1 MNRKKVMVT
10 MLAALAA
17 TSAWS
22 DVSVMA
28 EGTSYV
34 EKGSA
39 VGDIAVAVG
48 TASEAKSAGTIAIG
62 RAQATSGNAVAIGT
76 DATASGSNSMALG
89 QRATSNNTNSIAMGV
104 GATSEGYSSTSLGE
118 GSTAKG
124 QDSMALG
131 RGSHTDYWGSVAIG
145 SGARADKAN
154 SVALGANSSTKE
166 EFTVSVGSDT
176 MKRRIV
182 NVDAGR
188 NDNDAVIMK
197 QVFGKATADGNN
209 TNFGNS
215 SVAWGG
221 NSTVLAGKHFS
232 GAIFGGTVLDG
243 SSLAMGYNSK
253 TTKDSSVAVGV
264 DATTSG
270 VRNLALGQKA
280 KTDQWGAIAVGS
292 GASATAGA
300 SVAIG
305 IESQA
310 TEENTVSVGADTRK
324 RRIVN
329 VDAGRNDNDVVIMK
343 QVFGKATAD
352 GNNTNFGNSSVAWG
366 GNSTVLAGKHF
377 SGAIFGG
384 TVLDGSSLAMGYN
397 SKTTKDSSVAVGV
410 DATTSGVRNLALGQ
424 KAKTDQWGAIA
435 VGSGASAT
443 AGASVAIGIESQATE
458 ENTVSVGADTRKRR
472 IVNVDAGR
480 NDNDVVIMKQVFG
493 KATADGNNTNFG
505 NSSVAWG
512 GNSTVLA
519 GKHFSGAIFGG
530 TVLDG
535 SSLAMGYN
543 SKTTKD
549 SSVAVGV
556 DATTSGVRNLA
567 LGQKAKT
574 DQWGAIAV
582 GSGASATAGASVA
595 IGIESQATEEN
606 TVSVGADT
614 RKRRIVNVDAGRND
628 NDVVIM
634 KQVFGKATADG
645 NNTNFGNSSVA
656 WGGNSTV
663 LAGKHFSGAIF
674 GGTVLDGSSLAMGY
688 NSKTTKDSSVAVG
701 VDATTSGVRNLAL
714 GQKAKTD
721 QWGAIA
727 VGSGASATAG
737 ASVAIGIESQATEE
751 NTVSVGADT
760 RKRRIV
766 NVDAGRNDNDV
777 VIMKQVFGK
786 ATADGNNTNFGNSS
800 VAWGGNSTVLAGKH
814 FSGAIFGGKALENQA
829 VAVGYNAEVSAN
841 QSVALGVDSKAT
853 EEKTVSVGSD
863 KMKRR
868 IVNVADGKADNDA
881 VNMKQFN
888 EVKVKSNN
896 AVQAGT
902 EKGSGTQAIGA
913 GSEANGYLS
922 MAVGSGATTKAVNRS
937 VAIGYGS
944 VATDNEEFSIGNDK
958 LTRRIT
964 HVRNGNVAEGS
975 TDAVTGGQLWEVKK
989 TADHSVQRGTENG
1002 FGAET
1007 IGSGSTAKGSY
1018 TLAVGSGS
1026 EADGYLS
1033 MAVGSGATTKAV
1045 NRSVAIGYGSVAT
1058 DNEEFSIGN
1067 DKLTRRITHV
1077 RNGNVAEG
1085 STDAVTGGQLWEVKK
1100 TADHSVQRG
1109 TENGFGAEAI
1119 GSGATAKGA
1128 WTLAVGSSSNASGVF
1143 SLAMGWG
1150 SQTGDNNNV
1159 VAIGHDA
1166 TAKSSETVAIGQ
1178 KALAQQVNAIS
1189 IGNNSVAGLSDEGH
1203 NDPIWD
1209 EIGADGKPIYNTSD
1223 PNGDR
1228 RGARSGAVAVGNGA
1242 KALGYRNIAIGEDA
1256 ITAKSKLKDGKFVRN
1271 AGSNNPEYTEPGVIG
1286 SIAIGGYAITE
1297 GSQSTVIGNTAYALG
1312 NHTSA
1317 YGVRSYAYGKD
1328 SSAFGNS
1335 ATTMG
1340 EHSVAVGSYA
1350 RADHDNSVA
1359 LGSGSITDKAES
1371 TASYTKEAGKAAEYA
1386 NSKTL
1391 KFAGSEAYGTVSVG
1405 GKGIV
1410 DYTGDADENGTLTGY
1425 TDPFDHKVMMDTAI
1439 YRTVT
1444 NVAAGRISET
1454 STDAVN
1460 GSQLYY
1466 VIGKTEVNAEDIKT
1480 NAGAIGDN
1488 ASAITTIQGD
1498 ITDIK
1503 GDVNDIRGDI
1513 GDIRGDIS
1521 DIREDVNDIRGD
1533 VRENR
1538 ENIKKQEERLD
1549 QVEQNYAV
1557 QNEKINQNTN
1567 AIGDLKEQ
1575 QKSIDSKL
1583 TTMDGKINGV
1593 KDDLTNYKKETDKA
1607 IAKNTEDIKKNH
1619 QAIASIKVSQQAQS
1633 KKLRNIKKQVS
1644 KAITNVQQSVTDLDT
1659 RVTKKIESHET
1670 RIHSVE
1676 ETVKTH
1682 TAEIKENKENIA
1694 KNAEAIEVNK
1704 DNIAANTQSINE
1716 LAQAQ
1721 QQSMDGIR
1729 HAINDV
1735 RKESRQGDAMNA
1747 ALAALKPLQYDPDEK
1762 TQIMAGVGGY
1772 KGEHAVALGLA
1783 HFFND
1788 SLMANIGGA
1797 YTSGSS
1803 MIWNAGVTI
1812 KFGSSHDKEDEHRR
1826 TTIEYTP
1833 DVVVKEH
1840 IATLEQ
1846 EVATSK
1852 AEMAALRASSTAQIN
1867 ELQKQIEELKRL
1879 LTK

>member
-1 MNRKKVMVT
+1 
-10 MLAALAA
+10 
-17 TSAWS
+17 
-22 DVSVMA
+22 
-28 EGTSYV
+28 
-34 EKGSA
+34 
-39 VGDIAVAVG
+39 
-48 TASEAKSAGTIAIG
+48 
-62 RAQATSGNAVAIGT
+62 
-76 DATASGSNSMALG
+76 
-89 QRATSNNTNSIAMGV
+89 
-104 GATSEGYSSTSLGE
+104 
-118 GSTAKG
+118 
-124 QDSMALG
+124 
-131 RGSHTDYWGSVAIG
+131 
-145 SGARADKAN
+145 
-154 SVALGANSSTKE
+154 
-166 EFTVSVGSDT
+166 
-176 MKRRIV
+176 
-182 NVDAGR
+182 
-188 NDNDAVIMK
+188 
-197 QVFGKATADGNN
+197 
-209 TNFGNS
+209 
-215 SVAWGG
+215 
-221 NSTVLAGKHFS
+221 
-232 GAIFGGTVLDG
+232 
-243 SSLAMGYNSK
+243 
-253 TTKDSSVAVGV
+253 
-264 DATTSG
+264 
-270 VRNLALGQKA
+270 
-280 KTDQWGAIAVGS
+280 
-292 GASATAGA
+292 
-300 SVAIG
+300 
-305 IESQA
+305 
-310 TEENTVSVGADTRK
+310 
-324 RRIVN
+324 
-329 VDAGRNDNDVVIMK
+329 
-343 QVFGKATAD
+343 
-352 GNNTNFGNSSVAWG
+352 
-366 GNSTVLAGKHF
+366 
-377 SGAIFGG
+377 
-384 TVLDGSSLAMGYN
+384 
-397 SKTTKDSSVAVGV
+397 
-410 DATTSGVRNLALGQ
+410 
-424 KAKTDQWGAIA
+424 
-435 VGSGASAT
+435 
-443 AGASVAIGIESQATE
+443 
-458 ENTVSVGADTRKRR
+458 
-472 IVNVDAGR
+472 
-480 NDNDVVIMKQVFG
+480 
-493 KATADGNNTNFG
+493 
-505 NSSVAWG
+505 
-512 GNSTVLA
+512 
-519 GKHFSGAIFGG
+519 
-530 TVLDG
+530 
-535 SSLAMGYN
+535 
-543 SKTTKD
+543 
-549 SSVAVGV
+549 
-556 DATTSGVRNLA
+556 
-567 LGQKAKT
+567 
-574 DQWGAIAV
+574 
-582 GSGASATAGASVA
+582 
-595 IGIESQATEEN
+595 
-606 TVSVGADT
+606 
-614 RKRRIVNVDAGRND
+614 
-628 NDVVIM
+628 
-634 KQVFGKATADG
+634 
-645 NNTNFGNSSVA
+645 
-656 WGGNSTV
+656 
-663 LAGKHFSGAIF
+663 
-674 GGTVLDGSSLAMGY
+674 
-688 NSKTTKDSSVAVG
+688 
-701 VDATTSGVRNLAL
+701 
-714 GQKAKTD
+714 
-721 QWGAIA
+721 
-727 VGSGASATAG
+727 
-737 ASVAIGIESQATEE
+737 
-751 NTVSVGADT
+751 
-760 RKRRIV
+760 
-766 NVDAGRNDNDV
+766 
-777 VIMKQVFGK
+777 
-786 ATADGNNTNFGNSS
+786 
-800 VAWGGNSTVLAGKH
+800 
-814 FSGAIFGGKALENQA
+814 
-829 VAVGYNAEVSAN
+829 
-841 QSVALGVDSKAT
+841 
-853 EEKTVSVGSD
+853 
-863 KMKRR
+863 
-868 IVNVADGKADNDA
+868 
-881 VNMKQFN
+881 
-888 EVKVKSNN
+888 
-896 AVQAGT
+896 
-902 EKGSGTQAIGA
+902 
-913 GSEANGYLS
+913 
-922 MAVGSGATTKAVNRS
+922 MAVGRGATTKAVNQS

-944 VATDNEEFSIGNDK
+944 VATGHEEFSIGNDK

-989 TADHSVQRGTENG
+989 TA
-1002 FGAET
+1002 
-1007 IGSGSTAKGSY
+1007 
-1018 TLAVGSGS
+1018 
-1026 EADGYLS
+1026 
-1033 MAVGSGATTKAV
+1033 
-1045 NRSVAIGYGSVAT
+1045 
-1058 DNEEFSIGN
+1058 
-1067 DKLTRRITHV
+1067 
-1077 RNGNVAEG
+1077 
-1085 STDAVTGGQLWEVKK
+1085 
-1100 TADHSVQRG
+1100 VQRG

-1143 SLAMGWG
+1143 SIAMGWG

-1209 EIGADGKPIYNTSD
+1209 EIGDDGKPIYNTSD

-1466 VIGKTEVNAEDIKT
+1466 AIGKTEVNAEAIKT
-1480 NAGAIGDN
+1480 NADAIGDN

-1513 GDIRGDIS
+1513 GDIRGDIT
-1521 DIREDVNDIRGD
+1521 DIRENVKDIRSD
-1533 VRENR
+1533 VKE
-1538 ENIKKQEERLD
+1538 QEKRLD
-1549 QVEQNYAV
+1549 KVEINDAV
-1557 QNEKINQNTN
+1557 QNEKIKQNTD
-1567 AIGDLKEQ
+1567 AIKGLNERQ
-1575 QKSIDSKL
+1575 NSIDNKL
-1583 TTMDGKINGV
+1583 TTMDGKIDGV
-1593 KDDLTNYKKETDKA
+1593 KNDLNNYKKETTEAINKNKENIETNKKG
-1607 IAKNTEDIKKNH
+1607 IAKNQEDIKENK
-1619 QAIASIKVSQQAQS
+1619 QAIKDTKDQLSEVKNKVKTNKTNIDEIKASQEAQS
-1633 KKLRNIKKQVS
+1633 QHLTDIQNQVS
-1644 KAITNVQQSVTDLDT
+1644 DNKT
-1659 RVTKKIESHET
+1659 KIENHET
-1670 RIHSVE
+1670 RITSVKN
-1676 ETVKTH
+1676 TVETH

>member
-1 MNRKKVMVT
+1 M
-10 MLAALAA
+10 
-17 TSAWS
+17 
-22 DVSVMA
+22 
-28 EGTSYV
+28 
-34 EKGSA
+34 
-39 VGDIAVAVG
+39 
-48 TASEAKSAGTIAIG
+48 
-62 RAQATSGNAVAIGT
+62 
-76 DATASGSNSMALG
+76 
-89 QRATSNNTNSIAMGV
+89 
-104 GATSEGYSSTSLGE
+104 
-118 GSTAKG
+118 
-124 QDSMALG
+124 
-131 RGSHTDYWGSVAIG
+131 
-145 SGARADKAN
+145 
-154 SVALGANSSTKE
+154 
-166 EFTVSVGSDT
+166 
-176 MKRRIV
+176 
-182 NVDAGR
+182 
-188 NDNDAVIMK
+188 
-197 QVFGKATADGNN
+197 
-209 TNFGNS
+209 
-215 SVAWGG
+215 
-221 NSTVLAGKHFS
+221 
-232 GAIFGGTVLDG
+232 
-243 SSLAMGYNSK
+243 
-253 TTKDSSVAVGV
+253 
-264 DATTSG
+264 
-270 VRNLALGQKA
+270 
-280 KTDQWGAIAVGS
+280 
-292 GASATAGA
+292 
-300 SVAIG
+300 
-305 IESQA
+305 
-310 TEENTVSVGADTRK
+310 
-324 RRIVN
+324 
-329 VDAGRNDNDVVIMK
+329 
-343 QVFGKATAD
+343 
-352 GNNTNFGNSSVAWG
+352 
-366 GNSTVLAGKHF
+366 
-377 SGAIFGG
+377 
-384 TVLDGSSLAMGYN
+384 
-397 SKTTKDSSVAVGV
+397 
-410 DATTSGVRNLALGQ
+410 
-424 KAKTDQWGAIA
+424 
-435 VGSGASAT
+435 
-443 AGASVAIGIESQATE
+443 
-458 ENTVSVGADTRKRR
+458 
-472 IVNVDAGR
+472 
-480 NDNDVVIMKQVFG
+480 
-493 KATADGNNTNFG
+493 
-505 NSSVAWG
+505 
-512 GNSTVLA
+512 
-519 GKHFSGAIFGG
+519 
-530 TVLDG
+530 
-535 SSLAMGYN
+535 
-543 SKTTKD
+543 
-549 SSVAVGV
+549 
-556 DATTSGVRNLA
+556 
-567 LGQKAKT
+567 
-574 DQWGAIAV
+574 
-582 GSGASATAGASVA
+582 
-595 IGIESQATEEN
+595 
-606 TVSVGADT
+606 
-614 RKRRIVNVDAGRND
+614 
-628 NDVVIM
+628 
-634 KQVFGKATADG
+634 
-645 NNTNFGNSSVA
+645 
-656 WGGNSTV
+656 
-663 LAGKHFSGAIF
+663 
-674 GGTVLDGSSLAMGY
+674 
-688 NSKTTKDSSVAVG
+688 
-701 VDATTSGVRNLAL
+701 
-714 GQKAKTD
+714 
-721 QWGAIA
+721 
-727 VGSGASATAG
+727 
-737 ASVAIGIESQATEE
+737 
-751 NTVSVGADT
+751 
-760 RKRRIV
+760 
-766 NVDAGRNDNDV
+766 
-777 VIMKQVFGK
+777 
-786 ATADGNNTNFGNSS
+786 
-800 VAWGGNSTVLAGKH
+800 LAGKH

-1033 MAVGSGATTKAV
+1033 MAVGRGATTKAV

-1100 TADHSVQRG
+1100 TAVQRG

-1143 SLAMGWG
+1143 SIAMGWG

-1209 EIGADGKPIYNTSD
+1209 EIGDDGKPIYNTSD

-1466 VIGKTEVNAEDIKT
+1466 VIGKTEVNAKDIET
-1480 NAGAIGDN
+1480 NAGN
-1488 ASAITTIQGD
+1488 ITTNTTNIANLQKDVDNQGKLID
-1498 ITDIK
+1498 ANSKLIDANTSRIDGI
-1503 GDVNDIRGDI
+1503 DTRLNNQDERMNQQDQRLND
-1513 GDIRGDIS
+1513 
-1521 DIREDVNDIRGD
+1521 
-1533 VRENR
+1533 
-1538 ENIKKQEERLD
+1538 QEKRLD
-1549 QVEQNYAV
+1549 QVEINDAV
-1557 QNEKINQNTN
+1557 QNEKINQNTD
-1567 AIGDLKEQ
+1567 AIKGLKDRQ
-1575 QKSIDSKL
+1575 NSIDSKL
-1583 TTMDGKINGV
+1583 DTMGGKIDGV
-1593 KDDLTNYKKETDKA
+1593 KNDLSNYKKETDTA
-1607 IAKNTEDIKKNH
+1607 IAKNIKDIEINKKDIETNKKD
-1619 QAIASIKVSQQAQS
+1619 IAKNQKDIEKTNDYLSNVENQVNTNTTDIATIKASQEAQS
-1633 KKLRNIKKQVS
+1633 QNLTNIQNQV
-1644 KAITNVQQSVTDLDT
+1644 TNNKT
-1659 RVTKKIESHET
+1659 KIENNET
-1670 RIHSVE
+1670 RITSVE
-1676 ETVKTH
+1676 NTVETH

-1694 KNAEAIEVNK
+1694 KNAEAIKDNK

>member
-34 EKGSA
+34 EKG
-39 VGDIAVAVG
+39 
-48 TASEAKSAGTIAIG
+48 TIAG
-62 RAQATSGNAVAIGT
+62 GHDNGAIY
-76 DATASGSNSMALG
+76 NSTVYNNWSYALG
-89 QRATSNNTNSIAMGV
+89 NG
-104 GATSEGYSSTSLGE
+104 SEVKGE
-118 GSTAKG
+118 LSTA
-124 QDSMALG
+124 LG
-131 RGSHTDYWGSVAIG
+131 YNSKVN
-145 SGARADKAN
+145 ARNA
-154 SVALGANSSTKE
+154 VALGANSQATE
-166 EFTVSVGSDT
+166 NETVSVGNAT

-188 NDNDAVIMK
+188 NDNDVVIMQ

-221 NSTVLAGKHFS
+221 NSTVLAGKYFS
-232 GAIFGGTVLDG
+232 GAIFGGTVLDD
-243 SSLAMGYNSK
+243 SSLAMGYHSK
-253 TTKDSSVAVGV
+253 TTKGSSVAIGV
-264 DATTSG
+264 DAITSG
-270 VRNLALGQKA
+270 DRNLALGQKA
-280 KTDQWGAIAVGS
+280 QTDQWGAVAVGYGASATESGSVAIGADSKATEPNTVSVGENGGRKRRIVNVDAGRNDNDAVIMQQVFGKATADGNNTNFGNSSVAWGGNSTVLAGKYFSGAIFGGTVLDDSSLAMGYHSKTTKGSSVAIGVDATTSGDRNLALGQKATTDQWGAIAVGS
-292 GASATAGA
+292 GASATAGG

-305 IESQA
+305 ADSKA
-310 TEENTVSVGADTRK
+310 TEGNTVSVGADSGTK

-366 GNSTVLAGKHF
+366 GNSTVLAGKYF

-384 TVLDGSSLAMGYN
+384 TVLDDSSLAMGYH
-397 SKTTKDSSVAVGV
+397 SKTTKGSSVAIGV
-410 DATTSGVRNLALGQ
+410 DAITSGDRNLALGQ
-424 KAKTDQWGAIA
+424 KAQTDKWGAIA

-443 AGASVAIGIESQATE
+443 ADASVAIGADSKATE
-458 ENTVSVGADTRKRR
+458 ANTVSVGADGGRKRR

-480 NDNDVVIMKQVFG
+480 NDNDVVIMRQVFG

-519 GKHFSGAIFGG
+519 GKYFSGAIFGG
-530 TVLDG
+530 TVLDD
-535 SSLAMGYN
+535 SSLAMGYH
-543 SKTTKD
+543 SKTTKG
-549 SSVAVGV
+549 SSVAIGV
-556 DATTSGVRNLA
+556 DATTSGDRNLA
-567 LGQKAKT
+567 LGQKATT

-595 IGIESQATEEN
+595 IGIESKATEEN
-606 TVSVGADT
+606 TVSVGSDT

-628 NDVVIM
+628 NDAVIM
-634 KQVFGKATADG
+634 RQVFGKATADG

-663 LAGKHFSGAIF
+663 LAGK
-674 GGTVLDGSSLAMGY
+674 Y
-688 NSKTTKDSSVAVG
+688 
-701 VDATTSGVRNLAL
+701 
-714 GQKAKTD
+714 
-721 QWGAIA
+721 
-727 VGSGASATAG
+727 
-737 ASVAIGIESQATEE
+737 
-751 NTVSVGADT
+751 
-760 RKRRIV
+760 
-766 NVDAGRNDNDV
+766 
-777 VIMKQVFGK
+777 
-786 ATADGNNTNFGNSS
+786 
-800 VAWGGNSTVLAGKH
+800 

-829 VAVGYNAEVSAN
+829 VAVGYNAEVSAT

-853 EEKTVSVGSD
+853 EKNTVSVGSD

-868 IVNVADGKADNDA
+868 IVNVADGQADNDA
-881 VNMKQFN
+881 VNMKQLN
-888 EVKVKSNN
+888 EVKVKANN

-902 EKGSGTQAIGA
+902 EKGSATQAIGA
-913 GSEANGYLS
+913 
-922 MAVGSGATTKAVNRS
+922 
-937 VAIGYGS
+937 
-944 VATDNEEFSIGNDK
+944 
-958 LTRRIT
+958 
-964 HVRNGNVAEGS
+964 
-975 TDAVTGGQLWEVKK
+975 
-989 TADHSVQRGTENG
+989 
-1002 FGAET
+1002 
-1007 IGSGSTAKGSY
+1007 
-1018 TLAVGSGS
+1018 GS

-1033 MAVGSGATTKAV
+1033 MAVGSGAKTKAV
-1045 NRSVAIGYGSVAT
+1045 NQSVAIGYGSVAT

-1128 WTLAVGSSSNASGVF
+1128 WTLAVGSSSNVSGVF
-1143 SLAMGWG
+1143 SIAMGWG

-1209 EIGADGKPIYNTSD
+1209 EIGDDGKPIYNTSD

-1256 ITAKSKLKDGKFVRN
+1256 ITAKSKLRDGEFVPN
-1271 AGSNNPEYTEPGVIG
+1271 AGKNNPEYTEPGVIG

-1297 GSQSTVIGNTAYALG
+1297 GSHSTVIGNAAYALG
-1312 NHTSA
+1312 NYTSA
-1317 YGVRSYAYGKD
+1317 YGMRSYAYGKD

-1340 EHSVAVGSYA
+1340 KQSVAVGSYA

-1371 TASYTKEAGKAAEYA
+1371 TASYTIEAGKAAEYA

-1391 KFAGSEAYGTVSVG
+1391 EFAGSKAYGTVSVG

-1425 TDPFDHKVMMDTAI
+1425 TDPFKGKVMMDKPI

-1454 STDAVN
+1454 STDAIN

-1466 VIGKTEVNAEDIKT
+1466 AIGKTEVNAKNIET
-1480 NAGAIGDN
+1480 NAGN
-1488 ASAITTIQGD
+1488 ITTNTTNIANLQKDVDTQGKLID
-1498 ITDIK
+1498 ANSKLIDANTSRINGIDTRLNNQDK
-1503 GDVNDIRGDI
+1503 RMNQQDQRLND
-1513 GDIRGDIS
+1513 
-1521 DIREDVNDIRGD
+1521 
-1533 VRENR
+1533 
-1538 ENIKKQEERLD
+1538 QEKRLD
-1549 QVEQNYAV
+1549 QVEKIDVLQNAKIQ
-1557 QNEKINQNTN
+1557 QNAD
-1567 AIGDLKEQ
+1567 AIGDL
-1575 QKSIDSKL
+1575 QKRQESIDSKL
-1583 TTMDGKINGV
+1583 DTMGDKIKGV
-1593 KDDLTNYKKETDKA
+1593 KDDLKDYKAETDKA
-1607 IAKNTEDIKKNH
+1607 IAENKGNIKQNQNAIAKNQEEIKANH
-1619 QAIASIKVSQQAQS
+1619 QAIEDTKTHLSTVEGQVNTNKNDIAKINVLQQAQS
-1633 KKLRNIKKQVS
+1633 ENLEDIKNQVS
-1644 KAITNVQQSVTDLDT
+1644 TNKSLITTVQQSVTNLDT
-1659 RVTKKIESHET
+1659 RVTKKIDDHET
-1670 RIHSVE
+1670 RIQSVE
-1676 ETVKTH
+1676 KTVETH
-1682 TAEIKENKENIA
+1682 TTEIKENKENIA
-1694 KNAEAIEVNK
+1694 KNAEAIKDNK
-1704 DNIAANTQSINE
+1704 ENIAANTQSINE

-1803 MIWNAGVTI
+1803 MMWNAGVTI
-1812 KFGSSHDKEDEHRR
+1812 KFGSSHDKDDEDRR

-1852 AEMAALRASSTAQIN
+1852 AEMAALRASSAAQIN